1 MRRYILLLFVLL
13 GVAVIGWLLWR
24 GSSSRAQGGD
34 APGVTIDKEPVNFA
48 RRTFDPANPPVDMPP
63 MTPGEEAV
71 CDSNFL
77 SNVSVAGR
85 SLQTDGARELVTITQ
100 VTVTLQLNIT
110 IWVPSDAS
118 QHVIEHEDGHR
129 QISEYYYQGADKIAE
144 RIAASYI
151 GKKELIGGADLQDES
166 NKWLAQT
173 GTEITD
179 EYNRELNPAPAQQR
193 YDLITDYSRNEVVAK
208 DAVAQVLKDA
218 AAASSAATTNPGN

>member
-1 MRRYILLLFVLL
+1 MRRHILLLFVLL

-48 RRTFDPANPPVDMPP
+48 RRTFDPANPPVEMPP

-110 IWVPSDAS
+110 IWVPTDAS

-151 GKKELIGGADLQDES
+151 GKKELISGADLQDES

-179 EYNRELNPAPAQQR
+179 EYNRELNPSPAQQR

-208 DAVAQVLKDA
+208 DAVAQVLRDA
-218 AAASSAATTNPGN
+218 AVASSAPTNPGN

>member
-1 MRRYILLLFVLL
+1 VRRYILLLFVLL

-48 RRTFDPANPPVDMPP
+48 RRTFDPANPPVEMPP

-118 QHVIEHEDGHR
+118 PHVIEHEDGHR

-151 GKKELIGGADLQDES
+151 GKKELISGADLQDES

-179 EYNRELNPAPAQQR
+179 EYNRELNPSPAQQR

-208 DAVAQVLKDA
+208 DAVAQVLRDA
-218 AAASSAATTNPGN
+218 AVASSAPTNPGN

>member
-1 MRRYILLLFVLL
+1 M
-13 GVAVIGWLLWR
+13 
-24 GSSSRAQGGD
+24 
-34 APGVTIDKEPVNFA
+34 
-48 RRTFDPANPPVDMPP
+48 
-63 MTPGEEAV
+63 
-71 CDSNFL
+71 
-77 SNVSVAGR
+77 
-85 SLQTDGARELVTITQ
+85 TITQ

-110 IWVPSDAS
+110 IWVPTDAS

-129 QISEYYYQGADKIAE
+129 AISEYYYQGADKIAE

-151 GKKELIGGADLQDES
+151 GKKELISGADLQDES

-173 GTEITD
+173 GSEITD